1 MRSGGTHWWKPGQ
14 RVTRRP
20 GAEARVSCGASG
32 VSSGKRR
39 TSGRGL
45 GLGPR
50 RQVIWRPGLVSVF
63 ILQRWGRA
71 GAGAHVAGRPLSS
84 RRSPVAQ
91 ISMVS
96 IFKWSPGPILIPS
109 NVNNKVSITLVSR
122 VALMSRLA
130 EVGFHFHFLG
140 SDFVIWCG

>member
-1 MRSGGTHWWKPGQ
+1 
-14 RVTRRP
+14 
-20 GAEARVSCGASG
+20 
-32 VSSGKRR
+32 
-39 TSGRGL
+39 
-45 GLGPR
+45 
-50 RQVIWRPGLVSVF
+50 
-63 ILQRWGRA
+63 
-71 GAGAHVAGRPLSS
+71 
-84 RRSPVAQ
+84 
-91 ISMVS
+91 MVS